1 MGARCWGGHV
11 YEVTPTE
18 LTLPA
23 RVHPPRVAG
32 PLARP
37 RPPQAMSSLLTETPG
52 WKMCLRIAQ
61 KGVADL
67 KVAMAND
74 PRWVKDINIDAVVV
88 AFTNLL
94 TVISGIAPV
103 TKGFRAR
110 PGTGATRRTGAG
122 SGTVLGMSGCAAS
135 LPGATIYGR
144 RFLRRNAKPARRIP
158 VGTACTV
165 AQLCS
170 VL

>member
-1 MGARCWGGHV
+1 VGARCWGGHV

-37 RPPQAMSSLLTETPG
+37 RPPLAMSSLLTETPG
-52 WKMCLRIAQ
+52 WKMCLRIAR

-94 TVISGIAPV
+94 TVISGIVPV
-103 TKGFRAR
+103 TTSKWNNLKVWLI
-110 PGTGATRRTGAG
+110 RRLWGG
-122 SGTVLGMSGCAAS
+122 CVL
-135 LPGATIYGR
+135 TW
-144 RFLRRNAKPARRIP
+144 
-158 VGTACTV
+158 
-165 AQLCS
+165 
-170 VL
+170 